1 MKKFGPAAL
10 LVALAVLLSASY
22 ASGRSSAGPTYTLSA
37 TLNAA
42 QEVPHAKGAM
52 SGATG
57 RFTATLANGTLRWH
71 LTFSHLTGPAS
82 ASHIHVGVKGKSGAV
97 LVSLCGPCK
106 SGASG
111 VVKVANPAGF
121 TMQKHGATY
130 VNVHTAKNPN
140 GEIRGQVI
148 VKP

>member
-1 MKKFGPAAL
+1 MKKFGPMVL

-57 RFTATLANGTLRWH
+57 HFTATLANGTLRWH
-71 LTFSHLTGPAS
+71 LTFSHLTGRAT
-82 ASHIHVGVKGKSGAV
+82 ASHVHVGVKGKSGAV

-111 VVKVANPAGF
+111 VAKLANPAAF
-121 TMQKHGATY
+121 SLEKHGANY
-130 VNVHTAKNPN
+130 VNVHTSKNPN
-140 GEIRGQVI
+140 GEIRGQLT